1 MTTTN
6 SSDNLKLPEAW
17 AGKYLWCFTLGVI
30 LIAASGLVFFV
41 GAPSKTEGLRFGMH
55 SYLANFIYA
64 ISFGIGGMFFVLVS
78 FLTRAGWSASIRRL
92 AELISMTIPWVACL
106 FAPILLVVA
115 FSKGSALYEWNFA
128 NVEDIKESI
137 VQAKVG
143 YLNGPFFAT
152 RAVIC
157 LAIWSL
163 IVGYYYRLSRKQD
176 ETGDV
181 RLTLDRQKWSAVLM
195 MIFALTVTMA
205 SFDWIMS
212 IDADWFSTIFGVYLF
227 SASMFGFF
235 ALMIV
240 SFMVLQRNGKLKD
253 EVNIEHYHDMG
264 KFLFGFTMF
273 WSYIAFSQFLLYWY
287 GNIPE
292 ETAWFRVRISDG
304 WQYLSYGLI
313 IVHFAIPFLGLL
325 SRHVRRHRSGL
336 FFFACWAL
344 VVHWLDMTFLVMPN
358 AGPFSMIMMFGHM
371 LGGIGMFSLFIGF
384 LLLRAS
390 DAPLV
395 ATGDPR
401 LHEALSYAN
410 PLL

>member
-1 MTTTN
+1 M
-6 SSDNLKLPEAW
+6 A
-17 AGKYLWCFTLGVI
+17 CFSIGLI
-30 LIAASGLVFFV
+30 LIACSGVICFV
-41 GAPSKTEGLRFGMH
+41 GAPSKTLGLKYGLH
-55 SYLANFIYA
+55 SYLANFTYV
-64 ISFGIGGMFFVLVS
+64 ISFGIGAMFFVLVS

-92 AELISMTIPWVACL
+92 AEIISMTIPWVALL
-106 FAPILLVVA
+106 FAPILLIVLTHQ
-115 FSKGSALYEWNFA
+115 GSALYEWNFA
-128 NVEDIKESI
+128 NVADIKESI

-143 YLNGPFFAT
+143 YLNGPFFVV

-157 LAIWSL
+157 FVIWTL
-163 IVGYYYRLSRKQD
+163 IVGYYYRLSRQQD
-176 ETGDV
+176 ESHDIE
-181 RLTLDRQKWSAVLM
+181 LTVYRQKWSGLLM
-195 MIFALTVTMA
+195 MVFSLTVSMA
-205 SFDWIMS
+205 AFDWVMS

-235 ALMIV
+235 ALMII
-240 SFMVLQRNGKLKD
+240 SFMLLQRNGKLIN

-292 ETAWFRVRISDG
+292 ETAWFKDRLAGG
-304 WQYLSYGLI
+304 WEYLSYGLI
-313 IVHFAIPFLGLL
+313 AVHFVIPFLGLL

-358 AGPFSMIMMFGHM
+358 AGPFSWTIMVAHI
-371 LGGIGMFSLFIGF
+371 LGGFGMFSLFVGF
-384 LLLRAS
+384 YLLRAT

>member
-1 MTTTN
+1 MTTTKSN
-6 SSDNLKLPEAW
+6 DNLKLPEAW

-41 GAPSKTEGLRFGMH
+41 GATSNPEGLRFAMH

-106 FAPILLVVA
+106 FAPILIVVA

-128 NVEDIKESI
+128 DVEDIKESI

-143 YLNGPFFAT
+143 YLNGPFFVT

-176 ETGDV
+176 ETGDIG
-181 RLTLDRQKWSAVLM
+181 LTLDRQKWSAVLM

-253 EVNIEHYHDMG
+253 EVSIEHYHDLG

-292 ETAWFRVRISDG
+292 ETAWFRVRINDG

-358 AGPFSMIMMFGHM
+358 AGPFSMSMMFGHL

-390 DAPLV
+390 DAPLI